1 MKEES
6 KKRSM
11 RKDRKEKKRKE
22 TEKKQLQETYNN
34 VKLRHTYTAN

>member
-11 RKDRKEKKRKE
+11 RKDRKEKKRK
-22 TEKKQLQETYNN
+22 KKQLQETYNN